1 MAPSMAGDILLSTRH
16 ESLLYVWLEYY
27 QTKEL
32 LVAKLDFFLYF
43 QIFLAIMENPLD
55 ELDRIQ
61 SEMDSP
67 TPPCDLTVP
76 PSSSSH
82 PPRPSLSSE
91 EEVRCKICKI
101 TLKNKKDILVNHAH
115 MYHRAEIAASR
126 AATQLASQGSAK
138 SLGAQGSQA
147 GAGTQGR
154 RGLQGTA
161 GLEIM
166 IIGRR

>member
-1 MAPSMAGDILLSTRH
+1 
-16 ESLLYVWLEYY
+16 
-27 QTKEL
+27 
-32 LVAKLDFFLYF
+32 
-43 QIFLAIMENPLD
+43 MENPLD

-67 TPPCDLTVP
+67 TPLCDLTVP
-76 PSSSSH
+76 PPSSSH
-82 PPRPSLSSE
+82 PPKPSLSSE

-101 TLKNKKDILVNHAH
+101 TLKNEQEILVNHAK
-115 MYHRAEIAASR
+115 MYHSAHIAASR
-126 AATQLASQGSAK
+126 AATKLASQGSAK
-138 SLGAQGSQA
+138 SLGAQGTQA